1 MIVAV
6 AILNWQKAH
15 WRDKDGSRPDCGR
28 QCWKC
33 QVKECIYNDH
43 DDEICELEAIKIGPD
58 GLGDTDCMSF
68 ESSKRKDYK

>member
-1 MIVAV
+1 MD
-6 AILNWQKAH
+6 
-15 WRDKDGSRPDCGR
+15 RDETVDYDVV
-28 QCWKC
+28 KC
-33 QVKECIYNDH
+33 KVKECVYNDH